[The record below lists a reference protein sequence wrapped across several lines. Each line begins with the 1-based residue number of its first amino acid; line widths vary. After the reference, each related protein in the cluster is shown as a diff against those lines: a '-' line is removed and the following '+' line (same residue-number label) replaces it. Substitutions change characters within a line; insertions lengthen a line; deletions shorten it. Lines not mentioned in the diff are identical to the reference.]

1 MKARMEEDDCR
12 GRSRQREDASH
23 CRALWMESRER
34 ERVVKQRFSE
44 ADGGLGEKRG
54 KH

>member
-1 MKARMEEDDCR
+1 MIVEAEVGKGKTHHTAEHCGWKA
-12 GRSRQREDASH
+12 
-23 CRALWMESRER
+23 ER